1 MTNTITDALFA
12 SLGEASVEANHED
25 FDTISLRV
33 PISTQSLVQTF
44 AVGFKRPALTL
55 LTDSLSTLLAELLLS
70 SKDNIPLVLDE
81 FRKGYEAGAALSILR
96 DRGVI
101 SVGNDAR
108 WKRALSE
115 VESQIVADKA
125 TCSGDGAKTK

>member
-1 MTNTITDALFA
+1 MSNTITDALFA
-12 SLGEASVEANHED
+12 SLSEASIEASHAD
-25 FDTISLRV
+25 FVTISLSV
-33 PISTQSLVQTF
+33 PVSTQSLVQAF
-44 AVGFKRPALTL
+44 AQGFKRPTLTL
-55 LTDSLSTLLAELLLS
+55 LTDSLSTLLADLLLS

-81 FRKGYEAGAALSILR
+81 VGKGYEAGAALSILR
-96 DRGVI
+96 DRGAI